1 MGKDEEERLKK
12 MRDSNEKIKALRN
25 EQNEIEQRFF
35 NEYIEN
41 NEDIEIDAEDN
52 TQLVDPLEIDDMTE
66 QRHSDDGVYRH
77 KRHSSK
83 SDEEMTEQKKG
94 KTTRWR
100 ARNTPFMIWR
110 TMRYQKN
117 N

>member
-52 TQLVDPLEIDDMTE
+52 TPLVDPLEIDNLTE
-66 QRHSDDGVYRH
+66 QRHSDDGFYRH

-83 SDEEMTEQKKG
+83 SDDEMTEQKKSRQQG
-94 KTTRWR
+94 GELEIPRS
-100 ARNTPFMIWR
+100 
-110 TMRYQKN
+110 
-117 N
+117 